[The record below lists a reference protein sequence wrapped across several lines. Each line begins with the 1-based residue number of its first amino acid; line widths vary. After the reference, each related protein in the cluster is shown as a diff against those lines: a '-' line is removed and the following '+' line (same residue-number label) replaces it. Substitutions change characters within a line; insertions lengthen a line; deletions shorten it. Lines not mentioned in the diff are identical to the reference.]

1 MKIKIENI
9 KNTRTMSN
17 NPNEALVYRLQQ
29 MNMDNGSAD
38 YQHYTQNLTQ
48 NNPPPINRQHSGQPT
63 NYQQPIYQY
72 MPDDAASGIYEN
84 VEYSSGSARVQVT
97 DLDAIDLQKF
107 ESNNAKA
114 QPQLKASSGKVNFGH
129 EPENLRYAHT
139 PQPSDVEPSP
149 IYENLQIISG

>member
-1 MKIKIENI
+1 
-9 KNTRTMSN
+9 MSN
-17 NPNEALVYRLQQ
+17 NPNEALLYRLQQ
-29 MNMDNGSAD
+29 MNVLDNGPPD
-38 YQHYTQNLTQ
+38 YQHFAQ
-48 NNPPPINRQHSGQPT
+48 NPPPMNRHINQPPSF
-63 NYQQPIYQY
+63 QQPIYQY

-84 VEYSSGSARVQVT
+84 VEYSSGSGRVQVT

-114 QPQLKASSGKVNFGH
+114 QPQLKSSGGKVNYG
-129 EPENLRYAHT
+129 PDTENLRYAHT